1 MKYEVELMLATES
14 EVSCEI
20 RAEKLAKQDT

>member
-1 MKYEVELMLATES
+1 VATGNES

-20 RAEKLAKQDT
+20 RQYSPGVFRLVLR